1 MLSGRVMEDKN
12 VLKKFFAG
20 LFFVVGLGL
29 IGLVIF
35 IIGFDKGLTQPKFQ
49 VVTLFN
55 KVDGIVEGSPIRISG
70 VHVGVVGGVDFLSES
85 IEGKGLK
92 LTLNIF
98 KKYEAQ
104 FRKCSKIAIKTEGV
118 LGRKLIEISNDS
130 RRPVFDV
137 SKPIV
142 GEDPLDVED
151 LADVIKRTAISIE
164 KTSGGANEVL
174 EEWKFISRKAKRLMN
189 RVEDKLVEGNL
200 FKLF

>member
-1 MLSGRVMEDKN
+1 MEDKSA
-12 VLKKFFAG
+12 LKKFFAG
-20 LFFVVGLGL
+20 LFFVIGLGL

-49 VVTLFN
+49 VITLFN
-55 KVDGIVEGSPIRISG
+55 KIDGIVEGSPIRISG

-85 IEGKGLK
+85 IEGKSLK

-98 KKYEAQ
+98 KKYETQ
-104 FRKCSKIAIKTEGV
+104 FRKSSKIAIKTEGV
-118 LGRKLIEISNDS
+118 LGRKLIEISED
-130 RRPVFDV
+130 RARPVFDMT
-137 SKPIV
+137 KPII